1 MEENQARQGTTNFQL
16 YSLDKQYKDNTNLIN
31 YIDEAQNFYNGNQ
44 YPNENYNNMIRVT
57 LNICSFSAN
66 LKASKICGTPIYLA
80 FTADNMNSDTTALR
94 QFDEYNCNKL
104 GIKTS
109 NFQAALNGFVNGT
122 EITYYRWDEDDTTY
136 KGIYKGGLF
145 EEHLD
150 LRNFAVANP
159 YIQDI
164 QNQKWIMF
172 WEDYE
177 IGAIKE
183 LVEGKSK
190 AAIESKKEL
199 IERECDN
206 YDEYKNK
213 EIINH
218 GLARLYTRFF
228 RVDGEVYF
236 MCSTENVDIFEYPH
250 PLSRKVAKT
259 IIEKVVDD
267 YKKAIKNGDMKDQ
280 DGNIVPDYKIDFED
294 LIINI
299 SSSKAFN
306 DKDYQK
312 IKEKFSLF
320 PVAVFR
326 PFAQNRSFYGRSDI
340 KSLIPIQKGVN
351 FAISMNLKCAENN
364 AYNKIFA
371 KPEALR
377 GQKITNEPSQVL
389 VDYSNFTNGWGIKF
403 AETPAMPNGLLDFT
417 DKLLGMT
424 RVIYGFSDV
433 MDGSLTNQ
441 DMSGYM
447 LQQMIKQSNTSIEQ
461 QQQIFWAYNEDKAAI
476 RLMFYKHYVDKA
488 KYTYELSD
496 AEYEGEE
503 QARKAIYNK
512 LMSGGQLTS
521 LPNAKPE
528 DFGNPTHKVKVKEI
542 KNEDMYGINFDI
554 SIEAMQGLADSKL
567 VEQQMWDNLLL
578 NGGINNIAPELLDMY
593 LQASPSVSPR
603 TKASLTRVVENLK
616 QSKIRMLEGQLQDLA
631 GKTQQIMAYAKQ
643 LESVNGYQGSYLKN
657 LQSEFGNKINSQNK
671 IIGGLAKDLEK
682 YRGASEGEAKS
693 NNSRGVEG
701 TKIVEPQLK
710 AV

>member
-1 MEENQARQGTTNFQL
+1 MEENQSKATTNHEL
-16 YSLDKQYKDNTNLIN
+16 YLLDKQYKDSTNLIN
-31 YIDEAQNFYNGNQ
+31 YIDESQNFYNGIQ
-44 YPNENYNNMIRVT
+44 YPNENFNNMIRVT

-80 FTADNMNSDTTALR
+80 FTADDNKIDTTALR
-94 QFDEYNCNKL
+94 KFDEYNCNKL

-109 NFQAALNGFVNGT
+109 NFQSALNGFVNGT
-122 EITYYRWDEDDTTY
+122 EVAYYRWDEDDTTY
-136 KGIYKGGLF
+136 QGIYKGGLF
-145 EEHLD
+145 EEHID

-164 QNQKWIMF
+164 QNQKWVMF
-172 WEDYE
+172 WEDYD

-190 AAIESKKEL
+190 AEIEEKKKL
-199 IERECDN
+199 IIREGDN
-206 YDEYKNK
+206 DDEYKNK
-213 EIINH
+213 EEINH

-228 RVDGEVYF
+228 RIDGEVYF

-250 PLSRKVAKT
+250 PLSRKVAKS
-259 IIEKVVDD
+259 IITKVVDE
-267 YKKAIKNGDMKDQ
+267 YKKSLKKADSKDQ
-280 DGNIVPDYKIDFED
+280 EGNIIPDYKLDYED

-299 SSSKAFN
+299 SNSKVFG
-306 DKDYQK
+306 DDEYKK
-312 IKEKFSLF
+312 VKEKFSLYPF
-320 PVAVFR
+320 AVFR

-403 AETPAMPNGLLDFT
+403 AETPPMPNGLLDFT

-424 RVIYGFSDV
+424 RIIYGFNDV
-433 MDGSLTNQ
+433 MDGSVSNK

-447 LQQMIKQSNTSIEQ
+447 LQQMIKQANTSIEQ
-461 QQQIFWAYNEDKAAI
+461 QQQIFWAFNEDKAAI

-503 QARKAIYNK
+503 QARKLMYNA
-512 LMSGGQLTS
+512 LMNGKQFKT

-528 DFGNPTHKVKVKEI
+528 DFEQPTHKTKVGKI
-542 KNEDMYGINFDI
+542 ANEDIYGINFDI
-554 SIEAMQGLADSKL
+554 SIEAIQGLADSKL

-578 NGGINNIAPELLDMY
+578 NGGINNISPEILDMY

-603 TKASLTRVVENLK
+603 TKAALSNVVENLK
-616 QSKIRMLEGQLQDLA
+616 KSKIRMLEGQLQELA
-631 GKTQQIMAYAKQ
+631 QKTQQIMAYAKQ
-643 LESVNGYQGSYLKN
+643 LEGVNGYQGSYLKN
-657 LQSEFGNKINSQNK
+657 LQSEFGTKINSQNK
-671 IIGGLAKDLEK
+671 IINALAKDLEK
-682 YRGASEGEAKS
+682 ASEGEAKS
-693 NNSRGVEG
+693 NNARGVEG
-701 TKIVEPQLK
+701 TKIAEPEVK
-710 AV
+710 SV